1 MLERALTVLKIAF
14 GLIVY
19 LIKGK
24 YLKLR
29 PIANQPIVSIRQGK
43 LRGISAQLPNGS
55 RYHYF
60 KGVPYAK
67 PPVGDLRFRP
77 PVPLEKFDTPV
88 LDCVVERSDCIQRD
102 LFTNRVVGSEKG
114 LYLNVFTPSIGD
126 ESEQRFPVMIYIHG
140 GGFIAGTG
148 SSFFYDPVYFV
159 QEGVVVVTLNYRLG
173 PLGFLSFPSAGISG
187 NAGLKDQLLV
197 FKWVKENISQFG
209 GDPNNVTVFGES
221 AGSISTYLHYLSKNS
236 SQYFNRVICQ
246 SGIPSTETFF
256 QTAGDEKAR
265 ALAKILGYNGSS
277 DAEVLQTLLNAPAE
291 DLIKYQH
298 KVLTPEEKRM
308 GVHFAF
314 MPVIE
319 ATESEDS
326 IITETPETIIK
337 SSRSLHKPIIDG
349 CNSGEG
355 ILSLFLMNRRV
366 HLGNVDP
373 ARFVPIFLKS
383 SKDVDRTE
391 LGQQIKRFY
400 FDDKHVNKNTH
411 NELCDVMADNYFITN
426 SVINS
431 EWLAKYQ
438 PNVPHYHYRFTFDG
452 QFSLTKKLFNQTHLK
467 GACHGDDVFYMFSP
481 PYLPKL
487 PETSDECSIRRTFVR
502 LWTNFAKYDDPS
514 PDHDKDL
521 QIKWKPISKT
531 NNNSSEFKLECLEID
546 KVPKMIEDPFPERIK
561 FWRSLLDT
569 HRNNFL

>member
-531 NNNSSEFKLECLEID
+531 NNTSTDFKLECLEID

>member
-1 MLERALTVLKIAF
+1 MRKLELWRKSLATTVLQMQKF
-14 GLIVY
+14 CVNS
-19 LIKGK
+19 
-24 YLKLR
+24 KL
-29 PIANQPIVSIRQGK
+29 
-43 LRGISAQLPNGS
+43 
-55 RYHYF
+55 
-60 KGVPYAK
+60 
-67 PPVGDLRFRP
+67 
-77 PVPLEKFDTPV
+77 
-88 LDCVVERSDCIQRD
+88 
-102 LFTNRVVGSEKG
+102 TN
-114 LYLNVFTPSIGD
+114 
-126 ESEQRFPVMIYIHG
+126 
-140 GGFIAGTG
+140 
-148 SSFFYDPVYFV
+148 
-159 QEGVVVVTLNYRLG
+159 
-173 PLGFLSFPSAGISG
+173 
-187 NAGLKDQLLV
+187 
-197 FKWVKENISQFG
+197 
-209 GDPNNVTVFGES
+209 
-221 AGSISTYLHYLSKNS
+221 
-236 SQYFNRVICQ
+236 
-246 SGIPSTETFF
+246 PSTPAETCSNFSCNTF
-256 QTAGDEKAR
+256 SE
-265 ALAKILGYNGSS
+265 
-277 DAEVLQTLLNAPAE
+277 TLLNAPAE

-467 GACHGDDVFYMFSP
+467 GACHGDDVFYMF
-481 PYLPKL
+481 
-487 PETSDECSIRRTFVR
+487 R
-502 LWTNFAKYDDPS
+502 
-514 PDHDKDL
+514 
-521 QIKWKPISKT
+521 
-531 NNNSSEFKLECLEID
+531 
-546 KVPKMIEDPFPERIK
+546 
-561 FWRSLLDT
+561 
-569 HRNNFL
+569 